1 MRRRGPEPAA
11 SLLFS
16 AGLMRC
22 ERGRNRSIAC
32 WCSVIQRVSAST
44 VVCCFGFIC

>member
-16 AGLMRC
+16 AWLMRC
-22 ERGRNRSIAC
+22 GRGRNRSIAC
-32 WCSVIQRVSAST
+32 RCSVIQRVSAPT
-44 VVCCFGFIC
+44 VVRWFGFIC